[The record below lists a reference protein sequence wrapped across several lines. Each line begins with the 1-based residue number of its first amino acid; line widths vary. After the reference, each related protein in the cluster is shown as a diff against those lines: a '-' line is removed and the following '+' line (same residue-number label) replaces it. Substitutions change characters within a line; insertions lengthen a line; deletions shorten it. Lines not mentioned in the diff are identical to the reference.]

1 MTAWAKG
8 IAANTLF
15 VEDLAASKRFY
26 LDVFDAPILFED
38 AQSVVFGFGP
48 TVVNLLQTTH
58 VPELVEPATAA
69 SRDAG
74 VRLVF
79 TVEVDDVDARCAEL
93 AARGIELLNG
103 PMDRPWGP
111 RTASFRDLDGYVW
124 EIAHNK

>member
-1 MTAWAKG
+1 MSAWANG

-15 VEDLAASKRFY
+15 VEDVAAARKFY
-26 LDVFDAPILFED
+26 LDVFDAPILYED
-38 AQSVVFGFGP
+38 AHSVVFGFGP

-69 SRDAG
+69 SRAAG

-79 TVEVDDVDARCAEL
+79 TVAVDDVDAKCAEL
-93 AARGIELLNG
+93 AAAGVELVNG

-124 EIAHNK
+124 EIAQGR